1 MKTEREARDEVID
14 VCQRMHSK
22 GYVAATDGNVSVRL
36 SEDRILTTPA
46 GLPKGSLRAEQLIV
60 VDMSGNPVYSRF
72 SAPTGVRG
80 AQAPLGSEDQ
90 RPSTELRM
98 HLCVYRERPDVFA
111 VVHAHP
117 PISVA
122 FTVAGLP
129 LPGDFLPEVIV
140 TLGQIP
146 TAPYATPGTEA
157 VPASIRNLI
166 LTCDALLLA
175 HHGSLTV
182 GKDALEAYL
191 KLEKVEH
198 AATVALASH
207 LLGTVRPL
215 PPEEVS
221 RLSLRRLGLPVVPRA
236 EGASPC
242 AGCLE
247 CQEPSLTSRPRPW
260 QMAGDR

>member
-1 MKTEREARDEVID
+1 MKTEREARAEVID

-36 SEDRILTTPA
+36 GEDRILTTPS

-60 VDMSGNPVYSRF
+60 VDMGGTPVYSRF
-72 SAPTGVRG
+72 SVP
-80 AQAPLGSEDQ
+80 EDQ

-98 HLCVYRERPDVFA
+98 HLCVYRERPDVSA

-166 LTCDALLLA
+166 RTCDALLLA

-247 CQEPSLTSRPRPW
+247 CQDSLPVKKPW